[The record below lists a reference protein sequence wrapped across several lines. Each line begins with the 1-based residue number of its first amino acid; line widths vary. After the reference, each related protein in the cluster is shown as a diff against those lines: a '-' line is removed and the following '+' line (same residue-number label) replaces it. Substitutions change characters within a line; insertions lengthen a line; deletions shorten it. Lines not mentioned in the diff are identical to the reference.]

1 MSELQLRF
9 LGPGRIEDAQGRPVS
24 VRSRK
29 QLALLAYLAIE
40 HQTAHSRDALMAL
53 LWHDETTGA
62 AQNNL
67 RVTLSRLRELGASLS
82 AGAGL
87 PPDLLL
93 SDRSSVQ
100 IHPAW
105 IERVDANRLHR
116 LLDSTRQHAHDGR
129 GYRGRGQ
136 CAHCQTALH
145 AAVQLYQGTLLAG
158 LGLDDSPDFEEWLF
172 VERERLHVLVIEAY
186 ADLAMYAEETGDLVA
201 AGRSAERQV
210 QLDPLREPAYRQ
222 QMRIFAK
229 QGERSLALA
238 SFERC
243 RKVLRAE
250 LGLDPEAETLSLHA
264 QLLAGEVARQPGAT
278 AEAEPLPDNADAAGA
293 APARHNLPQQLTSF
307 MGREEELA
315 AIGRRLE
322 ARDRRLISLVAPGG
336 SGKTRLALQVGAENL
351 HRFADGVYF
360 VPLAGVQSAGG
371 IPAAIMDA
379 LGLRFA
385 AGAATPLQQL
395 MAVLARQ
402 QILLIVDNFEH
413 LIEDGVDLLLNL
425 LRAAPN
431 LTLLVT
437 TREQLNCQAEDLFVL
452 RGLATPSPE
461 DLARDMARVGQYA
474 AVRLFCERAYRLNK
488 EFQLTPDTA
497 PCVAE
502 ICRLVDGLPLA
513 IELATFWL
521 RDFDCAGLLAAI
533 IQGQEVLATTEHDV
547 PLRQRSMQAVF
558 LNSWQ
563 LLTPAEQHTL
573 NRLAVCPGA
582 FSVRA
587 ARKMTGAALADLT
600 RLRHKSLLRNVGSGY
615 YEFHPLIRHFA
626 AATLEP
632 EAHASAEACLA
643 EVYLAHVAE
652 QGEAFRGAAPQAA
665 LEAIQRELDNIHAA
679 WQWAQAH
686 ARDDLLLRSITGL
699 AEYYTATGRSAEGE
713 ARFLSALAALP
724 ADPGR
729 TESATRTALHL
740 RLLDEACRCQIWQ
753 AKLPKALAVAQ
764 LLVAA
769 AQAAADTEFE
779 VRGLNH
785 WGNTLHQQGK
795 STVARKILEDALA
808 LAYRA
813 GPQGLAGEVLLTLG
827 VVYAESGERSRA
839 EASFQE
845 ALELQRSQCNRLAE
859 QRIVI
864 YLGRLRIED
873 GDYQAGQRFLE
884 DAMHLLQLTGSRP
897 AEARIVNSL
906 GYVDAMLGNYTA
918 ALEHHAA
925 SRRISREIQQPIQES
940 HALHNLCTVE
950 RKLGNLAQAEAYGQ
964 EALRLAL
971 ANELPDAAHY
981 ARLHLGYVW
990 LAAGELDEAAAAFQL
1005 AGDGWGAQQ
1014 RTNLAMEAT
1023 VGLAAVF
1030 LQRGSLAGAG
1040 TLIEP
1045 IVPLLMVRAPEG
1057 TDEPFE
1063 MYLTCYRILAARG
1076 DQRAG
1081 ALLAAANA
1089 QLEEL
1094 AGKITDRQIRHSF
1107 WHAAPAHRQLRE
1119 LWQAA
1124 SAAVGA
1130 QQNETGPR
1138 GPVSSGN

>member
-1 MSELQLRF
+1 MSSITRSLPLVLVGARHQLANQR
-9 LGPGRIEDAQGRPVS
+9 GHERTSTAISGAWAHRGRAWAGRLA

-136 CAHCQTALH
+136 CAHCQAALH

-201 AGRSAERQV
+201 AARSAERQI

-222 QMRIFAK
+222 QMRIFTK
-229 QGERSLALA
+229 QGSRSLALA

-264 QLLAGEVARQPGAT
+264 QLLAGEVARQPGAV
-278 AEAEPLPDNADAAGA
+278 AQAEPPQDNADAAGA
-293 APARHNLPQQLTSF
+293 ALARHNLPQQLTSF

-322 ARDRRLISLVAPGG
+322 ARDSRLISLVAPGG

-360 VPLAGVQSAGG
+360 IPLAGVQSAGG

-431 LTLLVT
+431 ITLLVT

-452 RGLATPSPE
+452 RGLATPSRE
-461 DLARDMARVGQYA
+461 DLARDMACAGQYA

-497 PCVAE
+497 SCVAE

-533 IQGQEVLATTEHDV
+533 VQGQAVLATTEHDV

-558 LNSWQ
+558 LHSWQ
-563 LLTPAEQHTL
+563 LLTPAEQYTL

-632 EAHASAEACLA
+632 EAHASAESVPGGGVSCACCRTRGSLPRCGA
-643 EVYLAHVAE
+643 PRRPRGDPAGAGQYSRSVAVGAGARAGRPAAARHHGSGRVLRRHGPQRGGRGTLFVGACSLCRPTPLAHKASTNGTASAAAGRSLPLSDMAGKT
-652 QGEAFRGAAPQAA
+652 GESTGDGPTARRRGAGSVGHR
-665 LEAIQRELDNIHAA
+665 IRG
-679 WQWAQAH
+679 
-686 ARDDLLLRSITGL
+686 ARPGPLGKYPVPAGQKYGCPEVL
-699 AEYYTATGRSAEGE
+699 GRRPRHGVSCRAEGSGG
-713 ARFLSALAALP
+713 RGSSDIRCRLCRV
-724 ADPGR
+724 GR
-729 TESATRTALHL
+729 TR
-740 RLLDEACRCQIWQ
+740 
-753 AKLPKALAVAQ
+753 
-764 LLVAA
+764 
-769 AQAAADTEFE
+769 
-779 VRGLNH
+779 
-785 WGNTLHQQGK
+785 
-795 STVARKILEDALA
+795 
-808 LAYRA
+808 
-813 GPQGLAGEVLLTLG
+813 
-827 VVYAESGERSRA
+827 RA

-845 ALELQRSQCNRLAE
+845 GLELQRSQGNRLAE

-873 GDYQAGQRFLE
+873 GDYQAGQRYLE

-940 HALHNLCTVE
+940 HALHNLCTVA
-950 RKLGNLAQAEAYGQ
+950 RKQGNLAQAEAYGQ

-990 LAAGELDEAAAAFQL
+990 LAAGELKEAAAAFQL
-1005 AGDGWGAQQ
+1005 AADGWGAQQ

-1023 VGLAAVF
+1023 VGLAAVAQ
-1030 LQRGSLAGAG
+1030 QRGNLR
-1040 TLIEP
+1040 
-1045 IVPLLMVRAPEG
+1045 RAQWP
-1057 TDEPFE
+1057 
-1063 MYLTCYRILAARG
+1063 
-1076 DQRAG
+1076 
-1081 ALLAAANA
+1081 
-1089 QLEEL
+1089 
-1094 AGKITDRQIRHSF
+1094 
-1107 WHAAPAHRQLRE
+1107 
-1119 LWQAA
+1119 
-1124 SAAVGA
+1124 
-1130 QQNETGPR
+1130 
-1138 GPVSSGN
+1138 